1 MKNLWFL
8 ILCKVFICKS
18 LKFRKWILF
27 YIRFFKIK
35 LILLKCRLLSEI
47 CKFRTYF
54 IICIIIFVLFFTRFS
69 KIVPSGKLWCL
80 RFSFDQ
86 FVFNRNIFLIRN
98 LILLFNWI
106 YHAVRIIFK
115 NFWILFIFLTSS
127 DNNLMVYFCKSFI
140 FLVILSMS
148 TWFIK
153 RSLIFRRTILYSC
166 LTKNRIHSPC
176 YLVILLILEFIAR
189 KFLTF

>member
-1 MKNLWFL
+1 MK
-8 ILCKVFICKS
+8 CS
-18 LKFRKWILF
+18 LLG
-27 YIRFFKIK
+27 
-35 LILLKCRLLSEI
+35 EI
-47 CKFRTYF
+47 CKFRAYF
-54 IICIIIFVLFFTRFS
+54 IICIIIFVLFFTRLS

-86 FVFNRNIFLIRN
+86 FIFNRNMLFIRN
-98 LILLFNWI
+98 LILLFSWI
-106 YHAVRIIFK
+106 YHAVRIIFLY
-115 NFWILFIFLTSS
+115 FWILFIFLTSS
-127 DNNLMVYFCKSFI
+127 DNDLMVYFCESFI

>member
-1 MKNLWFL
+1 MHHMLH
-8 ILCKVFICKS
+8 
-18 LKFRKWILF
+18 
-27 YIRFFKIK
+27 
-35 LILLKCRLLSEI
+35 
-47 CKFRTYF
+47 TF
-54 IICIIIFVLFFTRFS
+54 IICIIIFVLFFTRLS
-69 KIVPSGKLWCL
+69 KIVPSCKLWCL

-86 FVFNRNIFLIRN
+86 FIFNLNMLFIRN
-98 LILLFNWI
+98 LILLFSWI
-106 YHAVRIIFK
+106 YHAVRFIFLY
-115 NFWILFIFLTSS
+115 FWILFIFLTSS
-127 DNNLMVYFCKSFI
+127 DNDLMVYFCESFI